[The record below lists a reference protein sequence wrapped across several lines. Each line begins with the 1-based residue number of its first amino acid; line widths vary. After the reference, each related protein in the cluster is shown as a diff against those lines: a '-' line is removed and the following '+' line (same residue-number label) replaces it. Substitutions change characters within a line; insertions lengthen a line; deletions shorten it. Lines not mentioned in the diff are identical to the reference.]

1 MAWVCETGTAGTD
14 DTALSH
20 EADLYHAVMIG
31 LRDYVGKNGFP
42 GVVLGLSGGI
52 DSALTAVIAVDALGA
67 DRVRA
72 LMLPSPYT
80 SSESLADA
88 AAVARTLGIRYETVP
103 IIPAMDAVG
112 TMLAPLFA
120 GTAPDVT
127 EENIQSRLRGLV
139 LMAVSNKFGLMVVT
153 TGNKSELAVGYATL
167 YGDMCGG
174 YSVLKDLY
182 KQDVFALSRWRN
194 AHRPAGAQ
202 GPCGVVIP
210 ERILVKPPS
219 AELRPDQKDSD
230 SLPPYEQLDAILM
243 RLVEDGASVSD
254 VIAAGFDAATVR
266 RVWKLLQRAE
276 YKRRQA
282 APGVKVSQR
291 AFGRDWRLP
300 LTDRSES
307 Q

>member
-1 MAWVCETGTAGTD
+1 V
-14 DTALSH
+14 
-20 EADLYHAVMIG
+20 ADLYHAVMLG

-67 DRVRA
+67 DQVRA

-80 SSESLADA
+80 SRESLEDA
-88 AAVARTLGIRYETVP
+88 ATIATTLCIHYETVP
-103 IIPAMDAVG
+103 ITPAMDAVG
-112 TMLAPLFA
+112 TMLGPLFA

-139 LMAVSNKFGLMVVT
+139 LMAVSNKFGLMVLT
-153 TGNKSELAVGYATL
+153 TGNKSEMAVGYATL

-174 YSVLKDLY
+174 YNALKDLY

-194 AHRPAGAQ
+194 AHRPAGAH
-202 GPCGVVIP
+202 GPGGVVIP
-210 ERILVKPPS
+210 ERVLVKPPS

-230 SLPPYEQLDAILM
+230 SLPPYGMLDAIL
-243 RLVEDGASVSD
+243 RHLVDNGDSVRE
-254 VIAAGFDAATVR
+254 VIAAGFPEDTVR

-282 APGVKVSQR
+282 APGVKVSAR

-300 LTDRSES
+300 LTDRSDS

>member
-1 MAWVCETGTAGTD
+1 MAWVCETDATAAD
-14 DTALSH
+14 MAILSH

-67 DRVRA
+67 ERVRA

-80 SSESLADA
+80 SRDSLADA
-88 AAVARTLGIRYETVP
+88 AAVARALGVRYDSIP
-103 IIPAMDAVG
+103 ITPAMAAVS

-120 GTAPDVT
+120 GKAPDVT

-139 LMAVSNKFGLMVVT
+139 LMAISNKFGLMVVT
-153 TGNKSELAVGYATL
+153 TGNKSEMAVGYATL

-174 YSVLKDLY
+174 YGVLKDLY

-194 AHRPAGAQ
+194 AHRPPGAC
-202 GPCGVVIP
+202 GPAGVVIP
-210 ERILVKPPS
+210 ERVIQKPPS

-230 SLPPYEQLDAILM
+230 SLPPYEELDAIL
-243 RLVEDGASVSD
+243 RQLIEDGASVRD
-254 VIAAGFDAATVR
+254 VVAAGFPEATVR
-266 RVWKLLQRAE
+266 RVWQLLQRAE
-276 YKRRQA
+276 YQRRQA
-282 APGVKVSQR
+282 APGVKVSPR

-300 LTDRSES
+300 LTDRSDS

>member
-1 MAWVCETGTAGTD
+1 MAWACETTD
-14 DTALSH
+14 TSPAADLSR

-80 SSESLADA
+80 SRESLEDA
-88 AAVARTLGIRYETVP
+88 AQVARALAIRYDSVP
-103 IIPAMDAVG
+103 ITPAMGAVEG
-112 TMLAPLFA
+112 MLAPLFA

-174 YSVLKDLY
+174 YGVLKDLY
-182 KQDVFALSRWRN
+182 KQDVFALCHWRN
-194 AHRPAGAQ
+194 GHRPHGALGPQ
-202 GPCGVVIP
+202 GMVIP
-210 ERILVKPPS
+210 ERVIVKPPS

-230 SLPPYEQLDAILM
+230 SLPPYGELDAIL
-243 RLVEDGASVSD
+243 RHLVEDGLPVRE
-254 VIAAGFDAATVR
+254 VIAAGFDAATVQ
-266 RVWKLLQRAE
+266 RVWSLLKRAE

-282 APGVKVSQR
+282 APGVKVSAR

-300 LTDRSES
+300 LTDRSEG

>member
-1 MAWVCETGTAGTD
+1 M
-14 DTALSH
+14 
-20 EADLYHAVMIG
+20 
-31 LRDYVGKNGFP
+31 
-42 GVVLGLSGGI
+42 
-52 DSALTAVIAVDALGA
+52 
-67 DRVRA
+67 
-72 LMLPSPYT
+72 
-80 SSESLADA
+80 
-88 AAVARTLGIRYETVP
+88 
-103 IIPAMDAVG
+103 
-112 TMLAPLFA
+112 
-120 GTAPDVT
+120 
-127 EENIQSRLRGLV
+127 
-139 LMAVSNKFGLMVVT
+139 T

-194 AHRPAGAQ
+194 GHRPVGAH

-254 VIAAGFDAATVR
+254 VIAAGFDVATVR